1 MGFIIIEPLPDDPK
15 MAPFGTIF
23 PMGIRVDGT
32 TKWFQLQSTWVP
44 WATFHLQT
52 QNVFSE
58 NKKFNCILE
67 IVS

>member
-1 MGFIIIEPLPDDPK
+1 MGFIIIGPLPDDPK

-32 TKWFQLQSTWVP
+32 TKWFQLQSIWVP

-52 QNVFSE
+52 QKCFSE
-58 NKKFNCILE
+58 NQKFNCILE

>member
-1 MGFIIIEPLPDDPK
+1 MGFIIIGPLPDDPK

-32 TKWFQLQSTWVP
+32 TKWFQLQSIWIP
-44 WATFHLQT
+44 WATFPLQT
-52 QNVFSE
+52 QKFFSE
-58 NKKFNCILE
+58 NQKFNCILE

>member
-1 MGFIIIEPLPDDPK
+1 MGFIIIGPLPDDPK

-32 TKWFQLQSTWVP
+32 TKWFQLQSIWVP

-52 QNVFSE
+52 QIFLVRIKNLTAF
-58 NKKFNCILE
+58 
-67 IVS
+67 